1 MQLKVLLMPSYITGL
16 EMNQCQSLDKSKTD
30 PQYYIQSHIS
40 DPVEISH

>member
-30 PQYYIQSHIS
+30 PHYIQSHIS